1 MEEIDKR
8 KTQEPTVGQLKE
20 MISQLTQENE
30 QLKDANRQAI
40 QALDKYK
47 SLLAYTI
54 EMCHDKEMLILHEKS
69 MANAAMRRRNPGT
82 E

>member
-54 EMCHDKEMLILHEKS
+54 EMCHDKEMLILHENS